1 MIKIS
6 CKEYAANL
14 KEELKEL
21 CEKSSRKPCL
31 TVIQI
36 GDNKASNSY
45 VNGKRKDCEYVGIK
59 FNHVHITDYEDLG
72 ESDLC
77 QIIKA
82 LNKSDE
88 IDGIIIQLPIPDKY
102 NVKTLQQFISPEKD
116 VDGFRRDSLHNPCT
130 PQGIID
136 WLGIN
141 EIELRGELVTVLGRS
156 EIVGKPLVNMLIDKG
171 ATVINCNSKTLKGD
185 MKKFM
190 KMSDIVISAIGK
202 PKKFNS
208 DWFLPCTIIIDV
220 GINRDEYGKLCGDI
234 NREEVEGHY
243 ESCYV
248 TPVPGGVGLLT
259 RVTLLKNVMNSY
271 TTTESRDCY
280 GN

>member
-21 CEKSSRKPCL
+21 CEKSPRQRCL
-31 TVIQI
+31 TVVQI
-36 GDNKASNSY
+36 GNDAASNSY

-59 FNHVHITDYEDLG
+59 FNHVHITDYENLD

-77 QIIKA
+77 QIIKE
-82 LNKSDE
+82 LDKSE
-88 IDGIIIQLPIPDKY
+88 EVDGIIIQLPIPDKY
-102 NVKTLQQFISPEKD
+102 NVKILQQFISPEKD
-116 VDGFRRDSLHNPCT
+116 VDGFKKDSLYNPCT

-136 WLGIN
+136 WLEANDID
-141 EIELRGELVTVLGRS
+141 LRGKLVTVLGRS

-171 ATVINCNSKTLKGD
+171 ATVISCNSKTEKYHMEHL
-185 MKKFM
+185 MIL
-190 KMSDIVISAIGK
+190 SNIVISAIGK
-202 PKKFNS
+202 PKKFDSSCFYGN
-208 DWFLPCTIIIDV
+208 TIIIDV

-259 RVTLLKNVMNSY
+259 RVTLLKNVM
-271 TTTESRDCY
+271 R
-280 GN
+280 

>member
-1 MIKIS
+1 MTEFIS

-21 CEKSSRKPCL
+21 CVKSLRQRCL

-45 VNGKRKDCEYVGIK
+45 IKGKRKDCEYVGIK
-59 FNHVHITDYEDLG
+59 FNHIHITDYENLD

-77 QIIKA
+77 QIIKG
-82 LNKSDE
+82 LDNSKE
-88 IDGIIIQLPIPDKY
+88 VDGIIIQLPIPDKY
-102 NVKTLQQFISPEKD
+102 NIKILQQFISPEKD
-116 VDGFRRDSLHNPCT
+116 VDGFRKDSLYNPCT

-136 WLGIN
+136 WLEVNDID
-141 EIELRGELVTVLGRS
+141 LRGKLVTVLGRS

-171 ATVINCNSKTLKGD
+171 ATVINCNSKTEKYH
-185 MKKFM
+185 MENFM

-202 PKKFNS
+202 PKKFDSFCFGIN
-208 DWFLPCTIIIDV
+208 TIIIDV
-220 GINRDEYGKLCGDI
+220 GINRDENGKLCGDI
-234 NREEVEGHY
+234 DQKDVEDYFGNC
-243 ESCYV
+243 CYV

-259 RVTLLKNVMNSY
+259 RVTLLKNVMK
-271 TTTESRDCY
+271 
-280 GN
+280 